1 MGQAGQTIRC
11 VTIDEL
17 MKQYGIDHIEIFK
30 LDIEGDEED
39 VLGHA
44 SAWIDAVDI
53 ITAEFHDRIRV
64 GCEHAFATATAGFRR
79 FEKYGE

>member
-17 MKQYGIDHIEIFK
+17 MKQYGIDHIKILE

-39 VLGHA
+39 VLERP
-44 SAWIDAVDI
+44 SAWIDAVGI
-53 ITAEFHDRIRV
+53 ITAEFHDRIRA
-64 GCEHAFATATAGFRR
+64 GCEHAFATATAGFSH